1 MAGVWYRFD
10 GHGGF
15 VDFEFERLAGI
26 RTDLRGLEKEPA
38 QSGVHWRMT
47 RKRRRFFI
55 VSGFLL
61 TFSIAAALVLMA
73 FEENIVFFYSPTEL
87 SRKLEQQLI
96 PPNRR
101 LRIGGLVED
110 GSVGREDDGLTIT
123 FRVTDTVEVVPVR
136 FRGLLPDLFR
146 EGQGVVAEG
155 NMGSDGTFI
164 ATEVLAKHDETYM
177 PKEVA
182 EALKEAG
189 QWQGDR
195 K

>member
-1 MAGVWYRFD
+1 
-10 GHGGF
+10 
-15 VDFEFERLAGI
+15 
-26 RTDLRGLEKEPA
+26 
-38 QSGVHWRMT
+38 MT

-182 EALKEAG
+182 EALKKAG

>member
-1 MAGVWYRFD
+1 
-10 GHGGF
+10 
-15 VDFEFERLAGI
+15 
-26 RTDLRGLEKEPA
+26 
-38 QSGVHWRMT
+38 MT

-55 VSGFLL
+55 LGGFLL

-96 PPNRR
+96 TPNRR
-101 LRIGGLVED
+101 LRIGGLVEE
-110 GSVGREDDGLTIT
+110 GSVGREDDGVTIT
-123 FRVTDTVEVVPVR
+123 FRVTDTAEIVPVR

-146 EGQGVVAEG
+146 EGQGIVAEG
-155 NMGSDGTFI
+155 SMGSDGTFI

>member
-1 MAGVWYRFD
+1 
-10 GHGGF
+10 
-15 VDFEFERLAGI
+15 
-26 RTDLRGLEKEPA
+26 
-38 QSGVHWRMT
+38 MT

-55 VSGFLL
+55 VSGFLI

-73 FEENIVFFYSPTEL
+73 FEDNIIFFYSPTEL
-87 SRKLEQQLI
+87 SRKLAQQLI
-96 PPNRR
+96 PQNRR

-110 GSVGREDDGLTIT
+110 GSVDREDDGLTIT

-155 NMGSDGTFI
+155 SMGSDGTFV

>member
-1 MAGVWYRFD
+1 
-10 GHGGF
+10 
-15 VDFEFERLAGI
+15 
-26 RTDLRGLEKEPA
+26 
-38 QSGVHWRMT
+38 MT

-55 VSGFLL
+55 LSGFLL

-96 PPNRR
+96 TPNRR
-101 LRIGGLVED
+101 LRIGGLVEE
-110 GSVGREDDGLTIT
+110 GSVGREDDGVTIT
-123 FRVTDTVEVVPVR
+123 FRVTDTAEVVPVR

-146 EGQGVVAEG
+146 EGQGIVAEG
-155 NMGSDGTFI
+155 SMGSDGTFI

>member
-1 MAGVWYRFD
+1 
-10 GHGGF
+10 
-15 VDFEFERLAGI
+15 
-26 RTDLRGLEKEPA
+26 
-38 QSGVHWRMT
+38 
-47 RKRRRFFI
+47 
-55 VSGFLL
+55 
-61 TFSIAAALVLMA
+61 MA

-96 PPNRR
+96 TPNRR

-110 GSVGREDDGLTIT
+110 GSVGREDDGVTIT

-146 EGQGVVAEG
+146 EGQGIVAEG
-155 NMGSDGTFI
+155 SMGSDGTFI

>member
-1 MAGVWYRFD
+1 
-10 GHGGF
+10 
-15 VDFEFERLAGI
+15 
-26 RTDLRGLEKEPA
+26 
-38 QSGVHWRMT
+38 MT
-47 RKRRRFFI
+47 RKRRRFFLI
-55 VSGFLL
+55 SGFLL

-123 FRVTDTVEVVPVR
+123 FRVTDTLEVVPVR

-146 EGQGVVAEG
+146 EGQGIVAEG
-155 NMGSDGTFI
+155 SIGSDGTFI

>member
-1 MAGVWYRFD
+1 
-10 GHGGF
+10 
-15 VDFEFERLAGI
+15 
-26 RTDLRGLEKEPA
+26 
-38 QSGVHWRMT
+38 MT
-47 RKRRRFFI
+47 RKRRRLLIVGGFF
-55 VSGFLL
+55 L

-96 PPNRR
+96 TPNRR

-110 GSVGREDDGLTIT
+110 GSVGREDDGVTIT

>member
-1 MAGVWYRFD
+1 
-10 GHGGF
+10 
-15 VDFEFERLAGI
+15 
-26 RTDLRGLEKEPA
+26 
-38 QSGVHWRMT
+38 MT

-55 VSGFLL
+55 VSGFLI

-96 PPNRR
+96 PQNRR

-110 GSVGREDDGLTIT
+110 GSVDREDDGLTIT

-155 NMGSDGTFI
+155 SMGSDGTFV

>member
-1 MAGVWYRFD
+1 
-10 GHGGF
+10 
-15 VDFEFERLAGI
+15 
-26 RTDLRGLEKEPA
+26 
-38 QSGVHWRMT
+38 MT

-55 VSGFLL
+55 LGGFLL

-182 EALKEAG
+182 EALKKAG

>member
-1 MAGVWYRFD
+1 
-10 GHGGF
+10 
-15 VDFEFERLAGI
+15 
-26 RTDLRGLEKEPA
+26 
-38 QSGVHWRMT
+38 MT

-55 VSGFLL
+55 LGGFLL

-96 PPNRR
+96 TPDRR
-101 LRIGGLVED
+101 LRIGGLVEE
-110 GSVGREDDGLTIT
+110 GSVGREDDGVTIT
-123 FRVTDTVEVVPVR
+123 FRVTDTAEVVLVR

-146 EGQGVVAEG
+146 EGQGIVAEG
-155 NMGSDGTFI
+155 SMGSDGTFI